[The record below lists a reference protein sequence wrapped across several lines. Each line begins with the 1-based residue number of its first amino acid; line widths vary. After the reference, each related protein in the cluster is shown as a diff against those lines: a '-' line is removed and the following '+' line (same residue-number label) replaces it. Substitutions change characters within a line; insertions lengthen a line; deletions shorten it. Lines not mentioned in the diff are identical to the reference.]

1 MDWTPSRVIALAIAA
16 FAAGMVNS
24 IAGGGSLLTFPVLLA
39 AGVDPLVA
47 NATNTVALVPGS
59 LGAALT
65 YRAHLRGQSRA
76 IAVMAVPSL
85 IGGVLGALLLV
96 RTGSALFQRLAPWL
110 VLGATALFASN
121 EALARRRER
130 ASQSQEES
138 STNSADHTLG
148 TGRSMLALAL
158 AQLAVATYG
167 GYFGAGIGIAM
178 LAALSVA
185 GMREIHAMN
194 ALKNV
199 SAAVINGV
207 AVVVFVRAG
216 AADLRTAGFMAV
228 AALLGGR
235 FGAKLAQRVKPA
247 AVRRTVTLV
256 GLSIALYLFAHQI
269 LGVR

>member
-1 MDWTPSRVIALAIAA
+1 MDWTPSRAIALATAA

-85 IGGVLGALLLV
+85 IGGVLGAVLLV
-96 RTGSALFQRLAPWL
+96 RTGSAVFQRLAPWL

-121 EALARRRER
+121 EALSRRRER
-130 ASQSQEES
+130 AAESQDER
-138 STNSADHTLG
+138 AHGPTLG
-148 TGRSMLALAL
+148 TVRSMLALAF
-158 AQLAVATYG
+158 AQLVVATYG

-178 LAALSVA
+178 LAALSVV
-185 GMREIHAMN
+185 GVREIHTMN

-207 AVVVFVRAG
+207 AVFVLVRAG
-216 AADLRTAGFMAV
+216 AADLQSAGFMAI

-247 AVRRTVTLV
+247 TVRRAVSLV
-256 GLSIALYLFAHQI
+256 GLAIALYLFARQL